1 MPRSASP
8 NLLPFHNVVATM
20 SWRPKLLGF
29 VCKRV
34 LCLLAAKLYC
44 KRCLVREPPRRCQH
58 MFSCWEKEYWT
69 ETVDQTE
76 CWRKSRPNRML
87 KLSLYSNCFSSIF
100 LLQFTIILEISCL
113 TSTFCLADICVH
125 FLVCFNSSKWQ
136 RPVGC
141 LIFIFHS
148 PQKSPII
155 IGSFAEKDLQHKA
168 SHASSPPCITP
179 HSILSH

>member
-1 MPRSASP
+1 LPLQHTATHVAASP
-8 NLLPFHNVVATM
+8 NLLPFHSHCNMLQHTATHIATATH
-20 SWRPKLLGF
+20 
-29 VCKRV
+29 C
-34 LCLLAAKLYC
+34 
-44 KRCLVREPPRRCQH
+44 
-58 MFSCWEKEYWT
+58 
-69 ETVDQTE
+69 
-76 CWRKSRPNRML
+76 NI
-87 KLSLYSNCFSSIF
+87 SSIF
-100 LLQFTIILEISCL
+100 LFQFTIILEISCL

-125 FLVCFNSSKWQ
+125 FLVCFDSSEWQ